1 VGEVYEPGGGAFG
14 AARWLSPS
22 LDPIIIHRITMA
34 SIQLNNVRK
43 VYRDGAEH
51 VAVEGASFTVVDGEL
66 MVLVGPSGSGKS
78 TLLRMIAGLES
89 ITGGDLHIGERRVN
103 DVAPRDRDIA
113 MVFQS
118 YALYPHMSVRQNL
131 GFALTLQKRPRA
143 EIEQRVRTAAGV
155 LGLDAILDR
164 KPRQLSGG
172 QRQRVALG
180 RAIVRDPAVFLFD
193 EPLSNLDA
201 KLRVQMRAEIS
212 ALHRR
217 LGATMVYVTHDQV
230 EAMTLGDRIVVL
242 HEGKIQQIGAPLHL
256 YDHPANRFV
265 AGFIGSPAMN
275 FFDGRMEGGEL
286 VAADGALR
294 LPIGPP
300 WMDRLRGYE
309 GKPVTLGIRPEA
321 LYAPRGRPA
330 DAQVAPGTFTVE
342 GLEPLGNEIFVH
354 ARAGGHVVTARVTPQ
369 PLPAPGEPLEL
380 VFDLGRL
387 HYFDPGTEQ
396 SLAGPAPGLAPFPAL
411 PQTAREGG

>member
-1 VGEVYEPGGGAFG
+1 
-14 AARWLSPS
+14 
-22 LDPIIIHRITMA
+22 MA

-43 VYRDGAEH
+43 VYRDGAAH
-51 VAVEGASFTVVDGEL
+51 VAVDGATFTVEDGEL

-89 ITGGDLHIGERRVN
+89 ISDGDLHIGERRVN

-131 GFALTLQKRPRA
+131 GFALTLQKRPRS
-143 EIEQRVRTAAGV
+143 EIADRVQIAAGV
-155 LGLDAILDR
+155 LGLDSILDR

-275 FFDGRMEGGEL
+275 FFQGIVQGGEDPSF
-286 VAADGALR
+286 VAERGAFR
-294 LPIGPP
+294 LPLDAG
-300 WMDRLRGYE
+300 WAERLRGYG
-309 GKPVTLGIRPEA
+309 GKPLTLGIRPES
-321 LYAPRGRPA
+321 LYAARGHPA
-330 DAQVAPGTFTVE
+330 DARLGTGTFTVE

-354 ARAGGHVVTARVTPQ
+354 ARAGEHRLTARVVPQ
-369 PLPAPGEPLEL
+369 PLPAPGEPLDL
-380 VFDLGRL
+380 AFDLGRL
-387 HYFDPGTEQ
+387 HFFDPETER
-396 SLAGPAPGLAPFPAL
+396 SLSPPPASS
-411 PQTAREGG
+411 

>member
-1 VGEVYEPGGGAFG
+1 
-14 AARWLSPS
+14 
-22 LDPIIIHRITMA
+22 MA
-34 SIQLNNVRK
+34 SIQLENVRK
-43 VYRDGAEH
+43 VYGDGAPH
-51 VAVEGASFTVVDGEL
+51 VAVEGASFTVDDGEL
-66 MVLVGPSGSGKS
+66 VVLVGPSGSGKS

-89 ITGGDLHIGERRVN
+89 ISAGDLRIGGRRVN

-131 GFALTLQKRPRA
+131 GFALKLQKRPKA
-143 EIEQRVRTAAGV
+143 EIDQRVRTAAGV

-275 FFDGRMEGGEL
+275 FFEGSIDGNGDRPMFA
-286 VAADGALR
+286 AADGAVR
-294 LPIGPP
+294 LPLVQP
-300 WMDRLRGYE
+300 WADRLRDRAGTA
-309 GKPVTLGIRPEA
+309 VTLGIRPES

-330 DAQVAPGTFTVE
+330 GHPLASAAFTVE

-354 ARAGGHVVTARVTPQ
+354 ARAGGHRVTARVAPQ

-380 VFDLGRL
+380 AFDLSRL
-387 HYFDPGTEQ
+387 HFFDPATER
-396 SLAGPAPGLAPFPAL
+396 SLAPAPAVGSSEIGETVERP
-411 PQTAREGG
+411 R

>member
-1 VGEVYEPGGGAFG
+1 
-14 AARWLSPS
+14 
-22 LDPIIIHRITMA
+22 MA

-43 VYRDGAEH
+43 VYRDG
-51 VAVEGASFTVVDGEL
+51 VAYTAVDGASFTVADGEL

-89 ITGGDLHIGERRVN
+89 ITDGDLHIGERRVN

-131 GFALTLQKRPRA
+131 GFALKLARRPKP

-230 EAMTLGDRIVVL
+230 EEMTLGDRIVVL
-242 HEGKIQQIGAPLHL
+242 HEGRIQQIGAPLHL

-275 FFDGRMEGGEL
+275 FFEGRMEGGEF
-286 VAADGALR
+286 VAAGGAFRLSVPASWTEGALR
-294 LPIGPP
+294 A
-300 WMDRLRGYE
+300 YA
-309 GKPVTLGIRPEA
+309 GKPVTLGIRPEG
-321 LYAPRGRPA
+321 LYGPRGRPT
-330 DAQVAPGTFTVE
+330 DGQLGTGTFTVE
-342 GLEPLGNEIFVH
+342 GVEPLGNEIFVH
-354 ARAGGHVVTARVTPQ
+354 ARAGDHGVTARVAPQ

-380 VFDLGRL
+380 AFGLDRL
-387 HYFDPGTEQ
+387 HFFDPETER
-396 SLAGPAPGLAPFPAL
+396 SLGQAPTGS
-411 PQTAREGG
+411 EGGAGGAGIQGPHPVS

>member
-1 VGEVYEPGGGAFG
+1 
-14 AARWLSPS
+14 
-22 LDPIIIHRITMA
+22 MA

-43 VYRDGAEH
+43 VYRDGAAH
-51 VAVEGASFTVVDGEL
+51 VAVDGASFTVRDGEL

-89 ITGGDLHIGERRVN
+89 ISGGDLHIGERRVN
-103 DVAPRDRDIA
+103 DVPPRDRDIA

-118 YALYPHMSVRQNL
+118 YALYPHMSVSQNL
-131 GFALTLQKRPRA
+131 GFALKLQKRPRR
-143 EIEQRVRTAAGV
+143 EIEQRVKTAAGV
-155 LGLDAILDR
+155 LGLDTILDR

-201 KLRVQMRAEIS
+201 KLRVQMRAEIG

-242 HEGKIQQIGAPLHL
+242 HEGRIQQIGAPLHL

-275 FFDGRMEGGEL
+275 FFEGMVQDGGEPSF
-286 VAADGALR
+286 VAEDGVIR
-294 LPIGPP
+294 LPLGGA
-300 WMDRLRGYE
+300 WAERLRAYAGRR
-309 GKPVTLGIRPEA
+309 VTLGVRPES
-321 LYAPRGRPA
+321 LYGPRGRPTEA
-330 DAQVAPGTFTVE
+330 RRTATFTVE

-354 ARAGGHVVTARVTPQ
+354 LRAGEHRATARVAPQ
-369 PLPAPGEPLEL
+369 PLPAPGEPLD
-380 VFDLGRL
+380 VAFDLSRL
-387 HYFDPGTEQ
+387 HFFDPETER
-396 SLAGPAPGLAPFPAL
+396 SLR
-411 PQTAREGG
+411 PQPDAA